1 MNPATS
7 AFDGQ
12 PHDQAPE
19 GPSNRSFGYTVGG
32 ILLGLVLAKRLIGGS
47 LSTTSIA
54 MAVLG
59 AALVL
64 LALVS
69 PGLLTVPNRLWM
81 KLGLLMFRVVNPVVM
96 LLIYVTTFVPI
107 GLLMRLRHRDPLA
120 TSFDRAAASYWISR
134 PRGEPAPPTMCN
146 QF

>member
-7 AFDGQ
+7 AFDGLRHGHAQ
-12 PHDQAPE
+12 E

-32 ILLGLVLAKRLIGGS
+32 ILLGLVLAKWLIGGS
-47 LSTTSIA
+47 LSMTSIC

-59 AALVL
+59 SALVL
-64 LALVS
+64 LALAS
-69 PGLLTVPNRLWM
+69 PSLLTVPNRLWM

-96 LLIYVTTFVPI
+96 LLIYVTTFVPL
-107 GLLMRLRHRDPLA
+107 GLLGRLRRRDPLA
-120 TSFDRAAASYWISR
+120 MSFDRAAASYWISR
-134 PRGEPAPPTMCN
+134 PRGEPVPATMCN